1 MECEAIEKEVSNYVS
16 ETSVVEIEDPADDF
30 YMKED

>member
-1 MECEAIEKEVSNYVS
+1 MECEDIEKEVSNHVS
-16 ETSVVEIEDPADDF
+16 ETSVAEIEDPADDF